1 MKIGRFSLNDYT
13 FLGVVIEDK
22 VYKIPHYRNFVDLLR
37 VSSVL
42 NITLEDILNRLKVLE
57 GDAIPLSDV
66 RVLIPHVPEE
76 VWGAGVTYKR
86 SVEAREDETQAKGI
100 YDLVYEAQR
109 PEIFFKTTGVRCVGP
124 NDPIGIRNDSEWS
137 VPEPELTFI
146 VGFNGEIVAYT
157 IGNDVTARDIEGE
170 NPLYLPQAKIF
181 KNCCA
186 LGPFLVTP
194 DEIGNPH
201 NLDIEMTIFRGNDI
215 VFQGKTNTNNMK
227 RKITEILEYLL
238 KCNIIPP
245 GSACLT
251 GTGIV
256 PPDDFSLQDGDKV
269 LIEIE
274 KIGKLENTVIVV
286 N

>member
-1 MKIGRFSLNDYT
+1 MKIGRFNLDNHA
-13 FLGVVIEDK
+13 FLGIVVEDK
-22 VYKIPHYRNFVDLLR
+22 VYKVPYYRNFIDLLR
-37 VSSVL
+37 TASIL
-42 NITLEDILNRLKVLE
+42 NMSLEEILNRLKVFE
-57 GDAIPLSDV
+57 RDAISLSDLEI
-66 RVLIPHVPEE
+66 LIPHIPEE

-109 PEIFFKTTGVRCVGP
+109 PEIFFKTTGIRCVGP
-124 NDPIGIRNDSEWS
+124 NEPIGIRKDSKWS
-137 VPEPELTFI
+137 VPEPELAFI
-146 VGFNGEIVAYT
+146 VGFDGEIVAYT

-194 DEIGNPH
+194 DEIGDPH
-201 NLDIEMTIFRGNDI
+201 SLNIEMTILRGNE
-215 VFQGKTNTNNMK
+215 VAFHGKTNTSNMK
-227 RKITEILEYLL
+227 RRIDEILDYLL
-238 KCNIIPP
+238 RCNVIPP

-256 PPDDFSLQDGDKV
+256 PPDDFTLQNGDKV

-274 KIGKLENTVIVV
+274 KIGKLENIATIVS
-286 N
+286 